1 MISKQVWKEEGYSP
15 KYPFST
21 IVSLKFKN
29 QYQGNLS
36 RIDSLSKTFFI
47 FCLVVAVEETLKVE
61 KTLKVSLV
69 EEHFKIR
76 SRSSSESSEDST
88 HRGEL
93 ILLDFIVGLLEINF
107 KFILYSI
114 QWLPKN

>member
-61 KTLKVSLV
+61 PKISLV

-93 ILLDFIVGLLEINF
+93 ILLDVIVGLLKINF